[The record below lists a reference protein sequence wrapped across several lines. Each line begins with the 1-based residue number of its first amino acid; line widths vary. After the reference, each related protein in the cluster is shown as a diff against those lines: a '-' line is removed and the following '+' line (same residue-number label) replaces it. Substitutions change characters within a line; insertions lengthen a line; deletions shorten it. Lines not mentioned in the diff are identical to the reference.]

1 MQKWSKN
8 KIKLLI
14 KLKMIKKIELETNQ
28 NKKKKLLK

>member
-1 MQKWSKN
+1 MQKWGKN

>member
-14 KLKMIKKIELETNQ
+14 KLKMIKKIELGTNQ
-28 NKKKKLLK
+28 NN

>member
-28 NKKKKLLK
+28 NKKKNY